1 MDGGCESKTDQGR
14 RAMGLAQSVN
24 EERVICQSVC
34 KSGYVLVCCPECFVL
49 FFRAVIWGQ
58 GPAVFINKLS
68 FISTLIHTHRM
79 FICITIPLGLSFLTR
94 HRLMKVTGGQQRH
107 YSIEYSA
114 RSRVCVCSRSVIKKK
129 RENKEELWKVIRVRN
144 CRIRCE

>member
-14 RAMGLAQSVN
+14 RGMGLAQSVN
-24 EERVICQSVC
+24 EEQVICQSVC
-34 KSGYVLVCCPECFVL
+34 KPGNVCTCLLPWMF
-49 FFRAVIWGQ
+49 FFRVVIWGQ

-94 HRLMKVTGGQQRH
+94 HRLMKVTGGQQGH

-114 RSRVCVCSRSVIKKK
+114 RSRACVCVVGQWLRKKEKTRRSSE
-129 RENKEELWKVIRVRN
+129 R
-144 CRIRCE
+144 